1 MSKVYR
7 INEFAKRIGRAPS
20 TVRRWEREGILA
32 AKRLPSGHRYFA
44 SPMFGRRLA
53 ADLRSD
59 RQSCTAALVVLG
71 SATTCN
77 LR

>member
-32 AKRLPSGHRYFA
+32 KHGTGCMPSKKPIAKLVA
-44 SPMFGRRLA
+44 SPRPSA
-53 ADLRSD
+53 S
-59 RQSCTAALVVLG
+59 G
-71 SATTCN
+71 SATSDA
-77 LR
+77 

>member
-32 AKRLPSGHRYFA
+32 AKRLPSGHRYF
-44 SPMFGRRLA
+44 
-53 ADLRSD
+53 DESD
-59 RQSCTAALVVLG
+59 VRAMLG
-71 SATTCN
+71 GGPEK
-77 LR
+77 R